1 MPTDDQVKL
10 LKGIIAD
17 RSGSGLVGG
26 RGKGGKELPKS
37 VINLA
42 LIMGG
47 LRSLGA
53 QPAGQNF
60 ASNLATGISEGV
72 QLGTALQPKAPLFPP
87 SESAFMTGVGTAGAA
102 FYQESTQK
110 SNEAAHLL
118 ETYEVLQNLARTFD
132 PDDTGTFATV
142 KLQIDKISDL
152 FGFHEPL
159 DDSTLASR
167 EVFLKYTGEL
177 AIAGLANFKGAISDK
192 ELEFVKSIAVNLND
206 TKHAIDLTLALG
218 RKHAQIDILKKEAD
232 DVMVQAGGN
241 LIQPVLVPL
250 KGGGSASVG
259 RKDFHKSYIKDQ
271 GFEAFD
277 KEIADIIRKAGGA
290 VGNPSSYV
298 PQKDINGNDVY
309 VFYDVDKRPVDFLSM
324 TKDEYNEFFRINN
337 E

>member
-26 RGKGGKELPKS
+26 RGKGGELPKS

-87 SESAFMTGVGTAGAA
+87 SESAFRTGVGTAGAA
-102 FYQESTQK
+102 FYQASTQK
-110 SNEAAHLL
+110 ANEAAHLL
-118 ETYEVLQNLARTFD
+118 ETYEVLQNLAKSFN

-142 KLQIDKISDL
+142 KLQLGKISDL
-152 FGFHEPL
+152 FGFRSPENVN
-159 DDSTLASR
+159 LANR

-192 ELEFVKSIAVNLND
+192 ELEFVKNIAVNLND

-241 LIQPVLVPL
+241 LIEPVSVPL

-259 RKDFHKSYIKDQ
+259 RFAFHNSYIKDQ
-271 GFEAFD
+271 KFEVFD

-309 VFYDVDKRPVDFLSM
+309 VFYDADKQIVDFLSM